1 MKTNLLAQVDGS
13 ADIIRQYISMLTTEN
28 NYQRRAEVFE
38 CLPTLIE
45 CLSKL
50 VDIAE
55 RIKICGLDKEG
66 GDAT

>member
-1 MKTNLLAQVDGS
+1 MKTNLMAYVDGA
-13 ADIIRQYISMLTTEN
+13 ADTIRQYISMLTTEG
-28 NYQRRAEVFE
+28 NYQRRTEVFD

-55 RIKICGLDKEG
+55 RIKICGLDKE
-66 GDAT
+66 D